1 MRIIIAGGKHE
12 ADFIIKMF
20 KEEHHRLTV
29 INPDKQFAEY
39 ISKEN
44 DVEVFIGDPTKA
56 YVLEDVDA
64 NNADIVIALSPIDTD
79 NYITCITAKKVFNV
93 KKTVSIVR
101 NPKNVDL
108 FKRLGVDSVVSST
121 YVLGQTIK
129 NESTVEKILKT
140 LSFEDEKIVMLE
152 LSIDPDASMIGKR
165 IKDIIFPTNINISCI
180 FRDPHVIIP
189 QGETMIKE
197 NDRIIIV
204 TTPSEQENIIEFIQ
218 KRKK

>member
-20 KEEHHRLTV
+20 KEEHHQLTV

-39 ISKEN
+39 ISNEN
-44 DVEVFIGDPTKA
+44 DLEVFIGDPTKS
-56 YVLEDVDA
+56 YVLEDVNA
-64 NNADIVIALSPIDTD
+64 NSADILIALSAQDTD
-79 NYITCITAKKVFNV
+79 NYITCITAKKMFNV

-101 NPKNVDL
+101 NPKNVEV
-108 FKRLGVDSVVSST
+108 FKRLGVDSVISST

-129 NESTVEKILKT
+129 NESSVESILKT
-140 LSFEDEKIVMLE
+140 LSIEDEKIVMIE
-152 LSIDPDASMIGKR
+152 ISIDPDALLIGQR
-165 IKDIIFPTNINISCI
+165 IKDIRFPTNINISCI

-197 NDRIIIV
+197 NDRLIIV
-204 TTPSEQENIIEFIQ
+204 TTPKEQDVIIEFIQ
-218 KRKK
+218 KRK